1 MASELQPND
10 LDNLIVNLV
19 QKFWKE
25 HGRPLLL
32 SQLGGRESGWIAKR
46 AKEEAGGLGTYLR
59 HRLSDRV
66 KVIQHSANPTIV
78 GAIPADEDIPGST
91 DDLLNQTQTQSDRTT
106 LRFHPAFWAA
116 FRKHLDHSMQRY
128 LSIQPPIYFRDVVQ
142 EIQEMQQSSGF
153 LEIEREYIADPD
165 DDTATVE
172 QKINTWL
179 AENHLHANVFGRDRM
194 TDGLP
199 ADDLLGRMLLALEPD
214 ELKRM
219 SIPLDIVRKLRSRS
233 L

>member
-10 LDNLIVNLV
+10 LDDLIVNLV
-19 QKFWKE
+19 QEFWKE
-25 HGRPLLL
+25 HGKPLLL
-32 SQLGGRESGWIAKR
+32 SQLGGQDSGRIGKR
-46 AKEEAGGLGTYLR
+46 AKEEAGGLRTYLR
-59 HRLSDRV
+59 QRLSDRV

-78 GAIPADEDIPGST
+78 GAIPADEHTPGSA
-91 DDLLNQTQTQSDRTT
+91 DDLLNETQSDRAT

-128 LSIQPPIYFRDVVQ
+128 LSIQPPIHFRDVVQ
-142 EIQEMQQSSGF
+142 KMQQLSGF
-153 LEIEREYIADPD
+153 LEIKRECIADPD
-165 DDTATVE
+165 DDMATVE

-179 AENHLHANVFGRDRM
+179 AENHLDANIFGRDRM
-194 TDGLP
+194 TDRLP
-199 ADDLLGRMLLALEPD
+199 ADDLLGRMLLALELD